1 MGLLQDPE
9 HLALCLPQSGH
20 AINIC
25 PKKEIMEVQMN
36 GRLPVSTAVSRGP
49 LAWPGKVLGDS
60 PDARVSR
67 GSWVGMGPAGP
78 GQARGQR
85 LGL

>member
-1 MGLLQDPE
+1 MGLLLDPE

-20 AINIC
+20 SINIC
-25 PKKEIMEVQMN
+25 PKKEIMKVQMS
-36 GRLPVSTAVSRGP
+36 GHLPLHRSVSQGP

-60 PDARVSR
+60 PAARVSR

-78 GQARGQR
+78 GQAWDKG
-85 LGL
+85 